1 MGRFFTVRDDANAPA
16 VVIVNQAF
24 ADAYWPGQSHVGKQ
38 IGVDYVGAGRNT
50 DGAPRFRKVVG
61 VVANVKQKGL
71 DLPVEPAL
79 YTPYLQDETNHGFCP
94 A

>member
-50 DGAPRFRKVVG
+50 DGAPRFSQGGRGCSKRETEG
-61 VVANVKQKGL
+61 AR
-71 DLPVEPAL
+71 PA
-79 YTPYLQDETNHGFCP
+79 G
-94 A
+94 